1 MCPTETFLGQSTHT
15 HTSIAWKLRVF
26 NSIVI
31 SKLMYGLETIQLTQT
46 ELNKLDSFQMKC
58 IRRILK
64 VPPAYIDRTQT
75 INF

>member
-1 MCPTETFLGQSTHT
+1 MCPTEAFWDKA
-15 HTSIAWKLRVF
+15 HTSIELKLRVF

-58 IRRILK
+58 IRRNLK
-64 VPPAYIDRTQT
+64 IPPHTLTERKQ
-75 INF
+75 INL